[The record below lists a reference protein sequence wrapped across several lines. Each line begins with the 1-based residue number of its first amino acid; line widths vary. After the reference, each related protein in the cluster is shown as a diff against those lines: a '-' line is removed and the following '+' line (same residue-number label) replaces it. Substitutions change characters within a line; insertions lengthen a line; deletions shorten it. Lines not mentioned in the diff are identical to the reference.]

1 MVRVGALAVGLVAVV
16 LLVVVQN
23 WFEWVVNDAP

>member
-1 MVRVGALAVGLVAVV
+1 VVRVGALAVGLVAVV